1 MSDPTALPE
10 DNSMLARLELLAM
23 IRSGTLGPEGRL
35 PPEREL
41 CERWGIGRRAL
52 RRALESLEA
61 EGILWRRQGKGTFAG
76 QAADRVGRIAAG
88 IVGEIAP
95 LEMMFARLQIE
106 PALAAEA
113 ARHAEPEDIKRLHD
127 LASRVERSKD
137 HDSTELWDWA
147 FHRYIAR
154 MSGNR
159 ALLVSLAMMNEMR
172 IDRVWRAQREG
183 ARSAASLRVTYQQHA
198 AIIDAIAARDPV
210 AAEAAMRLHLRTI
223 TRNLELFL
231 QRETG
236 RETAE

>member
-1 MSDPTALPE
+1 MPDLTAPSE

-41 CERWGIGRRAL
+41 CARWGIGRRAL
-52 RRALESLEA
+52 RRALESLEV

-88 IVGEIAP
+88 IVGQIAP

-113 ARHAEPEDIKRLHD
+113 ARRADPEDIKRLRD
-127 LASRVERSKD
+127 LAARVERSRD
-137 HDSTELWDWA
+137 HDSTELWDWSL
-147 FHRYIAR
+147 HRYIAR

-172 IDRVWRAQREG
+172 IDSVWREQREG
-183 ARSAASLRVTYQQHA
+183 ARTSATLRVTHQQHG
-198 AIIDAIAARDPV
+198 AIIDAIAAGDPI

-223 TRNLELFL
+223 MRNLELFL
-231 QRETG
+231 ERDNGKETV
-236 RETAE
+236 E